1 MRKCPKWTHNR
12 KTLQKPET
20 IAAVS
25 KPINQPNH
33 PAYPCLHITDI
44 PELCQPPTQVF
55 SAWFIEHCQLT
66 LINHNDKFCLKNKDV
81 FMLFS
86 KSTLKNTDMSISNP
100 ELVSKYSLYKLE
112 FFIILLITVVTES
125 LSQV

>member
-1 MRKCPKWTHNR
+1 MRKCPKWTVNR
-12 KTLQKPET
+12 KTPKPET

-33 PAYPCLHITDI
+33 PAYPAYTSLIFLNCVNS
-44 PELCQPPTQVF
+44 PTQVF

-66 LINHNDKFCLKNKDV
+66 LINHNDNLPKNKDV

-86 KSTLKNTDMSISNP
+86 KVHLRIQICLFLTLS
-100 ELVSKYSLYKLE
+100 
-112 FFIILLITVVTES
+112 
-125 LSQV
+125 